1 MPRIRRS
8 SAYQPHPGA
17 LPPGT
22 YRQPPEPVENQAR
35 ADEDLIAETSVQ
47 ESAPEAAAPRAT
59 EPAATETADTADT
72 AETDTGRG
80 PVVEETEARGPG
92 QIMSG
97 PVERDETVEEDQLAR
112 AAEPTRTVPALSDRL
127 ATGPPSARDAR
138 MSRRDVLVLVSVGLL
153 AALLAFDAILWLD
166 RRAAEEALLADALS
180 DSNLPGELPT
190 RGAYTRIET
199 LTSGELEVDQWIRSL
214 TLLDEVRVRTPS
226 DPVLGRGI
234 SVSDLRV
241 WADGQEVA
249 NPPVVGASPTSVS
262 LPGSRTV
269 HLTYRLSG
277 VLVRSASQSEQGL
290 VRVTSLDVS
299 YGQRPG
305 PAVFDFAG
313 GQVLG
318 LACLETPG
326 DASPQPCGDRVGNA
340 WRLRVNEAAAED
352 SVVMARVD
360 LSPTG

>member
-1 MPRIRRS
+1 VPRIRRS

-22 YRQPPEPVENQAR
+22 HRRPPELVEDQAR

-59 EPAATETADTADT
+59 EPAATGTADTADT

-80 PVVEETEARGPG
+80 PVVAETEAHGPG

-97 PVERDETVEEDQLAR
+97 PVERGETVEDQLAR
-112 AAEPTRTVPALSDRL
+112 AAEPPRTVPALPDRL
-127 ATGPPSARDAR
+127 AGPPSARGAR

-166 RRAAEEALLADALS
+166 RRALEKALLADVLS
-180 DSNLPGELPT
+180 DSNLPGELPS

-214 TLLDEVRVRTPS
+214 TLLDEVHVRTPS
-226 DPVLGRGI
+226 DLVLGRGI

-249 NPPVVGASPTSVS
+249 NPPVVGASRTSVS

-277 VLVRSASQSEQGL
+277 VLARSVSQSEQGL

-318 LACLETPG
+318 LACLQTPG
-326 DASPQPCGDRVGNA
+326 DASPQPCGDRVGDA
-340 WRLRVNEAAAED
+340 WRLRVDEAAAED
-352 SVVMARVD
+352 IVVMARVD